1 MLRLSPVLAL
11 VALLA
16 QSSTVVAQNDPG
28 FDVEEFQRLEGDMQA
43 ADLVRQGMQ
52 EGETDWIE
60 STWAAIDIRRNLI
73 AFLQSALARGTMDP
87 GTAEYAENARLIL
100 MENVVALL
108 VDIGEC
114 DAASRAAD
122 LIGDGE
128 HQEEVFR
135 RAHDDAQIN
144 VATCRPHER
153 DVSAQDA
160 SVPPPEEEGDVLG
173 PILMGLGATA
183 LIVGVAL
190 DLDTSAK
197 HDEFVALREEYETTG
212 SNDTYSEVESLKDTI
227 DGRPP
232 LILSLYA
239 AGAGLTIA
247 GLLVILSDSGD
258 EEPGEMTWL
267 PIITPEQLGVRLT
280 F

>member
-1 MLRLSPVLAL
+1 
-11 VALLA
+11 
-16 QSSTVVAQNDPG
+16 
-28 FDVEEFQRLEGDMQA
+28 
-43 ADLVRQGMQ
+43 
-52 EGETDWIE
+52 
-60 STWAAIDIRRNLI
+60 
-73 AFLQSALARGTMDP
+73 
-87 GTAEYAENARLIL
+87 
-100 MENVVALL
+100 
-108 VDIGEC
+108 
-114 DAASRAAD
+114 
-122 LIGDGE
+122 
-128 HQEEVFR
+128 
-135 RAHDDAQIN
+135 
-144 VATCRPHER
+144 
-153 DVSAQDA
+153 
-160 SVPPPEEEGDVLG
+160 
-173 PILMGLGATA
+173 
-183 LIVGVAL
+183 VGVAL